1 MENTAL
7 LSVLVQTL
15 PVCHTG
21 RGLALMKPK
30 SPAVLAMRYTPV
42 TRKGSPAARILIF
55 VWHCNPTVTVN
66 YKPREVALNR

>member
-1 MENTAL
+1 VENTVL

-21 RGLALMKPK
+21 RRVK

-42 TRKGSPAARILIF
+42 TRKGSPAARILSS